1 MQSITPIT
9 ANRKSS
15 LVRRLWRP
23 AVGVAAVAALA
34 VAGLAQPWQH
44 DSNTMQSAAKNA
56 AVSSTGSAQKSS
68 TSTKTSTTA
77 TVNTTVSLKAPGKT
91 PQLAMPRAGAAIM
104 AVDGIGAMDSKNAN
118 TVLSTASVAKAMT
131 AYQVLKDHPLKAGWY
146 GPKITVTKAEAALFN
161 KQARQ
166 GQSLVPV
173 RAGEKITERDALEA
187 LLLASANNMAQILA
201 RWDGGT
207 VPHFVAK
214 MNASA
219 KALGMNHTHYTDP
232 SGFTATTKSTVADQI
247 KLASG
252 ALKVSQY
259 YAITSLRSA
268 WIPVKGHIINFN
280 KLLSNPA
287 VIGLKTGSMNAAGG
301 CLLFTA
307 KYKVNG
313 KPVTLVSAV
322 FNQRGPNGIL
332 HAVFDSSFK
341 LLNSAHKSLHAY
353 NVVKKGQVVGT
364 VPGTK
369 NQLVAAKDVTVAGFS
384 GMTVKGHL
392 SAKVAKAA
400 KNGAKVGSLKVG
412 STSVPVTVKLAA

>member
-1 MQSITPIT
+1 M
-9 ANRKSS
+9 
-15 LVRRLWRP
+15 
-23 AVGVAAVAALA
+23 
-34 VAGLAQPWQH
+34 
-44 DSNTMQSAAKNA
+44 
-56 AVSSTGSAQKSS
+56 
-68 TSTKTSTTA
+68 
-77 TVNTTVSLKAPGKT
+77 SLKAPGKT

-131 AYQVLKDHPLKAGWY
+131 AYQILKDHPLKAGWY
-146 GPKITVTKAEAALFN
+146 GPKITVTKAEASLFN

-207 VPHFVAK
+207 VPHFVDK

-219 KALGMNHTHYTDP
+219 KALGMTHTHYTDP

-252 ALKVSQY
+252 ALKVQQY
-259 YAITSLRSA
+259 YAITSLRNA

-280 KLLSNPA
+280 KLLADPA

-322 FNQRGPNGIL
+322 FNQRGPSGIL
-332 HAVFDSSFK
+332 TRRLRF
-341 LLNSAHKSLHAY
+341 
-353 NVVKKGQVVGT
+353 
-364 VPGTK
+364 
-369 NQLVAAKDVTVAGFS
+369 QLQAAELGAQVAAHLQRGQEGPGRGHRAGHQEPAGGRQGRDRRGLLRDDRQGPPVGQGRQGRQERRQGRLAEGRQHQRS
-384 GMTVKGHL
+384 GHREAGCISITGPAGL
-392 SAKVAKAA
+392 A
-400 KNGAKVGSLKVG
+400 VGDHVEG
-412 STSVPVTVKLAA
+412 

>member
-1 MQSITPIT
+1 MQSITTIT

-23 AVGVAAVAALA
+23 AAGVAAVAALA

-44 DSNTMQSAAKNA
+44 DQNTMSSAARDTS
-56 AVSSTGSAQKSS
+56 VSSSGTAPKSS
-68 TSTKTSTTA
+68 SHTKTANGGTIK
-77 TVNTTVSLKAPGKT
+77 TTVALKAPGST
-91 PQLAMPRAGAAIM
+91 PQLSMPRAGAAIM
-104 AVDGIGAMDSKNAN
+104 AVDGIGTMDSKSAN

-146 GPKITVTKAEAALFN
+146 GPKITVTKAEASLFN

-207 VPHFVAK
+207 VPHFVDK

-219 KALGMNHTHYTDP
+219 KALGMSHTHYTDP
-232 SGFTATTKSTVADQI
+232 SGFTPSTKSTVADQI

-252 ALKVSQY
+252 ALKVQQY
-259 YAITSLRSA
+259 YAITSLRNA

-280 KLLSNPA
+280 KMLSNKN

-301 CLLFTA
+301 CLLFAA

-322 FNQRGPNGIL
+322 FHQYGPNGIL
-332 HAVFDSSFK
+332 TAVFDSSSK
-341 LLNSAHKSLHAY
+341 LLDSAHKSLGTY
-353 NVVKKGQVVGT
+353 KVVKKGQVVGA
-364 VPGTK
+364 VPGTAK
-369 NQLVAAKDVTVAGFS
+369 HLVATKDVSVAGFA
-384 GMTVKGHL
+384 GMTVKAQL
-392 SAKVAKAA
+392 SAKVDGATKA
-400 KNGAKVGSLKVG
+400 GANVGTLKVAG
-412 STSVPVTVKLAA
+412 TSIPVTVK